1 MSVILRFT
9 SRVYLLSRGGVLDL
23 RLDVDDDEFSWWV
36 CSSFFLG
43 LIGSLPSFPS
53 GEMHFFTFNLMF
65 ESRRLSFSMGG
76 CFRNFY
82 IICISHLVIILPSV
96 CFMFM
101 HLFVIWCY
109 LQNCKNKT
117 KRLKGDEP
125 EPIVVNIGYKII
137 KQKPKP
143 KRKMFILENK

>member
-1 MSVILRFT
+1 
-9 SRVYLLSRGGVLDL
+9 
-23 RLDVDDDEFSWWV
+23 
-36 CSSFFLG
+36 
-43 LIGSLPSFPS
+43 
-53 GEMHFFTFNLMF
+53 
-65 ESRRLSFSMGG
+65 
-76 CFRNFY
+76 
-82 IICISHLVIILPSV
+82 
-96 CFMFM
+96 MFM

-143 KRKMFILENK
+143 KRKMFILEINQANKGNLIYYPEVKALGFSGIIE